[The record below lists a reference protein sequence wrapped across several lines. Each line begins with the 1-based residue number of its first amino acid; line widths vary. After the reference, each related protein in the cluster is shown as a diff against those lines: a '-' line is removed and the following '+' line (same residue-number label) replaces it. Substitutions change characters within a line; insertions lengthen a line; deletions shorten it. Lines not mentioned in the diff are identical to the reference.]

1 MGRTLEDFARR
12 VHARANAQ
20 GPEAQAELAGFDYIY
35 ALANAIWQ
43 RRIALG
49 LTQEELAARTG
60 IPQSEISK
68 LENGRA
74 NPTAT
79 RIGAV
84 MSALELEP
92 AFPAR
97 APTTSTLRLEQRL
110 PGLLPTSAFQ
120 PEHAQIVGASLYFH
134 FEAKAAA

>member
-12 VHARANAQ
+12 VHARANEQ
-20 GPEAQAELAGFDYIY
+20 GPEAQAELAGLDYIY

-49 LTQEELAARTG
+49 LTQEELAAQTG

-68 LENGRA
+68 LENGRT

-84 MSALELEP
+84 MSALGLEP

-97 APTTSTLRLEQRL
+97 APSNSTLRLEQRL
-110 PGLLPTSAFQ
+110 PKR
-120 PEHAQIVGASLYFH
+120 GA
-134 FEAKAAA
+134 